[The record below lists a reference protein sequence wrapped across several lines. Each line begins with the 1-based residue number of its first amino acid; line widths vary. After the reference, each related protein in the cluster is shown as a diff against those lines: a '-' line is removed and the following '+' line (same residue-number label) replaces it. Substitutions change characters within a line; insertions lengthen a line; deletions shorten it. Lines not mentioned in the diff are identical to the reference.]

1 MLQRLA
7 GGEHLGFNNSVFL
20 SERESA
26 DRNYALGFF
35 MRESKCYPEKT
46 NLRECMD
53 FYFQVRTYNSKP
65 RNNYVNSQFS
75 EEKGPGS
82 SFHTKLYIITVYCN
96 EKY

>member
-1 MLQRLA
+1 MDVFWINVIILQRLA

-35 MRESKCYPEKT
+35 MREYKCYPEKT

-53 FYFQVRTYNSKP
+53 FYFQVRRMS
-65 RNNYVNSQFS
+65 RWS
-75 EEKGPGS
+75 
-82 SFHTKLYIITVYCN
+82 
-96 EKY
+96 

>member
-35 MRESKCYPEKT
+35 MREYKCYPEKT

-53 FYFQVRTYNSKP
+53 FYFQVRGCYETPLTTLIPYP
-65 RNNYVNSQFS
+65 Y
-75 EEKGPGS
+75 
-82 SFHTKLYIITVYCN
+82 
-96 EKY
+96 

>member
-35 MRESKCYPEKT
+35 MREYKCYPEKT

-53 FYFQVRTYNSKP
+53 FYFQVRTCDSKP
-65 RNNYVNSQFS
+65 TNNQVHSEFC
-75 EEKGPGS
+75 EEKRS
-82 SFHTKLYIITVYCN
+82 WQLLSLETLHYNCIL
-96 EKY
+96 